1 MKTNEDKHT
10 EELVNKLMK
19 SQPLATTSF
28 DFTLKVMDQVVEAK
42 NKSVFTYKPLI
53 SKQTAFA
60 AFCITTLLIVYT
72 ILNSNSSS
80 SKLISVVDLNSIF
93 KYKLSDLFNFSTI
106 TMYGIVLGSIMLLG
120 QITFLQNHFSTRD

>member
-1 MKTNEDKHT
+1 MKTNEDKHI

-19 SQPLATTSF
+19 SKPMATTSF
-28 DFTLKVMDQVVEAK
+28 DFTSKVMHQVVEAK